1 MSFDKFE
8 EVGRGGDAGSFRDGV
23 EPVLSGD
30 SNLDDFN
37 PLLDDDDDVLD
48 GFEELQED
56 HAKEV
61 SAVREGESER
71 RERESLSFEGFREK
85 LPERVG
91 LPESVKRNGEV
102 SENFKKERTESRRVK
117 SGSGGGSGSRGK
129 RVLSVDEDL
138 EKSKPVVEV
147 VESRSRES
155 GVGGGES
162 GGLRPGEKWNGVEV
176 KTRYR
181 YARDNGLLN
190 GAELEF
196 FRDNDV
202 ARRAVLA
209 GDSSLDYLRPSA
221 RELESD
227 EDRKKRISDVTEAV
241 FGRDAL
247 KRGSQKRWNRKHQ
260 EVLEFLALFK
270 YATPRHLA
278 KLFAEAPSTAYKRLK
293 ELRLRGLV
301 VDKKLLGGEPL
312 WFLTEAGMLLSGYDL
327 PRITEA
333 RISYP
338 MLPHQ
343 FGVNHVA
350 ANLWGAGINVLHED
364 DYPKKN
370 RVDLKGQRVFGDRLV
385 SELAIQSSF
394 GKLKLFSK
402 ADVYLPTLKA
412 SIERAY
418 RKWEE
423 AGGVEFG
430 DSPEFQLGNEYMW
443 AIFPPAAVKLAYH
456 VPDLV
461 VARSRSEDGSANSVA
476 IELEIQNKS
485 VDSYRRALT
494 AYRYSEKTYGRVVWV
509 CHRAATANKLR
520 EVGRE
525 MGMLDSGFLK
535 IVPVITSDG
544 VFKGKDL
551 WTL

>member
-8 EVGRGGDAGSFRDGV
+8 EVGRGGVPESSRDAVESDSGV
-23 EPVLSGD
+23 D
-30 SNLDDFN
+30 SNLVDFN
-37 PLLDDDDDVLD
+37 PLLDDDDVFD
-48 GFEELQED
+48 GFDELQED
-56 HAKEV
+56 HAREASV
-61 SAVREGESER
+61 AHESAESRRESE
-71 RERESLSFEGFREK
+71 SLRFDGFREK
-85 LPERVG
+85 LPERVES
-91 LPESVKRNGEV
+91 PESVKKNAAV
-102 SENFKKERTESRRVK
+102 SVGFKEERAEARRGRGGA
-117 SGSGGGSGSRGK
+117 SGSGSGSGNRA
-129 RVLSVDEDL
+129 LSVDEDL

-147 VESRSRES
+147 VEARSRES
-155 GVGGGES
+155 GVGSGGS
-162 GGLRPGEKWNGVEV
+162 GGLRPGEKWSGVEV

-181 YARDNGLLN
+181 YARENGLLN

-196 FRDNDV
+196 FRDNEV
-202 ARRAVLA
+202 TRRAVLE

-227 EDRKKRISDVTEAV
+227 EGRKKRIADVTEAV

-247 KRGSQKRWNRKHQ
+247 RRGSQKRWNRKHQ

-350 ANLWGAGINVLHED
+350 ANLWGAGINVLNEE

-370 RVDLKGQRVFGDRLV
+370 RVDLKGNRVFGDRLV

-412 SIERAY
+412 SIERAF
-418 RKWEE
+418 RKWED
-423 AGGVEFG
+423 AGGVGFG

-535 IVPVITSDG
+535 IVPVITSEG